1 MSKPNNQSIQQ
12 INTVGAAHT
21 RRELRPDA
29 QNQGQKQIQK
39 TVSML
44 EAAAAAR
51 KIKGFITPAQ
61 LEVIGNACR
70 SEERE
75 FFKAKLAELANTIET
90 MPVTY
95 QTDGQGMEAVAHLHY
110 FAGAGDWYITER
122 DCETEQLQAF
132 GEADLGYGGE
142 LGYISIVELLE
153 CGAELDLYWT
163 PKSLNAIKAEQAM
176 QDVNYVGH
184 PMHY

>member
-1 MSKPNNQSIQQ
+1 MSKQNNQSIQQ

-21 RRELRPDA
+21 RRTLQPDA
-29 QNQGQKQIQK
+29 QSQKQK
-39 TVSML
+39 PVAML

-51 KIKGFITPAQ
+51 RIKDFITPAQ

-70 SEERE
+70 GEERE
-75 FFKAKLAELANTIET
+75 FFKAKLVELSNIIET

-95 QTDGQGMEAVAHLHY
+95 QTDGQGDQAIVHLHY

-122 DCETEQLQAF
+122 DRETEQLQAF

-142 LGYISIVELLE
+142 LGYISIVELLA
-153 CGAELDLYWT
+153 CGAELDLHWT

-176 QDVNYVGH
+176 QNVNYVGH

>member
-1 MSKPNNQSIQQ
+1 MSKQNNQSIQQ

-21 RRELRPDA
+21 RRKPRPDA
-29 QNQGQKQIQK
+29 QNQGQKQMQK

-44 EAAAAAR
+44 EAAR

-70 SEERE
+70 GEERE

-95 QTDGQGMEAVAHLHY
+95 QTDGQGMDAIVHLHY
-110 FAGAGDWYITER
+110 FTGGADWYITER

-132 GEADLGYGGE
+132 GSVNLGYGAE
-142 LGYISIVELLE
+142 LGYINIVELLA
-153 CGAELDLYWT
+153 CGAELDLHWT
-163 PKSLNAIKAEQAM
+163 PKKLSEI
-176 QDVNYVGH
+176 
-184 PMHY
+184 